1 MLTTNDCNNEKRS
14 GSCDICTVW
23 HRADVP
29 GISLMTI
36 TVVSFP
42 ASASGP
48 STPEHEGPS
57 VVATGHCALGMA
69 HCLAL
74 VNQEILIIPTS
85 APRTALDSHKISKS
99 NIGFACSFYRIL
111 TVDASG

>member
-1 MLTTNDCNNEKRS
+1 MRHLHS
-14 GSCDICTVW
+14 AW
-23 HRADVP
+23 HKADVP

-42 ASASGP
+42 ASASRP
-48 STPEHEGPS
+48 RTPEHEGPS
-57 VVATGHCALGMA
+57 VVATGHCVLSHGS
-69 HCLAL
+69 LAL

-99 NIGFACSFYRIL
+99 NIDFACSFYGTL